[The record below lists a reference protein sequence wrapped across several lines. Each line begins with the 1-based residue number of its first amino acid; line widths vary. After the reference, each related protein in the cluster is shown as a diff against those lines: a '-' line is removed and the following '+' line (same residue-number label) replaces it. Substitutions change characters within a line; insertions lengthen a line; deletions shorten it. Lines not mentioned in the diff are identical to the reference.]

1 MASSDN
7 SALFGKDLVRMC
19 AANFLLSAQLFAVL
33 ALLAHTA
40 GVAGA
45 WQLALAVA
53 AFAAGMY
60 VPGPFLSF
68 IVEAYARKKVC
79 LLSILALALPALLL
93 PAACSGGWAPALL
106 FAEGAVFAVLQGVL
120 GSTLLND
127 LLPSELRTRGDV
139 AYAWAGR
146 IGVPLGAAAGLFLPH
161 LLTAQQCG
169 WTAALAG
176 VPAFLLVCNVGV
188 PLKAPVKVPL
198 LSADRFF
205 QRSCW
210 PMFLNILPSA
220 ALPGLAVGLAL
231 LPVASGTAFLFRER
245 AAFFLFFAGG
255 TLAALWAQRVVF
267 RDADERAEM
276 VSGLL
281 LSGIAPLLL
290 GYPETPFWNA
300 AFGLLGLGSG
310 LAASRFLMYFLK
322 FCGHCQRGTAQ
333 NTFRLGWSTGFAL
346 GFGSCLLGDGVAL
359 FLPAVLAAL
368 SLLLYFFLTHPWFLA
383 HRDRG
388 FKFRG
393 Y

>member
-1 MASSDN
+1 MASPDN
-7 SALFGKDLVRMC
+7 SSLFGKDLLRMC
-19 AANFLLSAQLFAVL
+19 ATNFLLSAQLFAVL
-33 ALLAHTA
+33 ALLAHAA

-45 WQLALAVA
+45 CQMGIAVA
-53 AFAAGMY
+53 AFAIGMY

-79 LLSILALALPALLL
+79 LLSIFILSLLALLL
-93 PAACSGGWAPALL
+93 HTACSGSWVSVLL
-106 FAEGAVFAVLQGVL
+106 FTVGGTFAVLQGAL

-127 LLPSELRTRGDV
+127 LLPSEWRTRGDV

-146 IGVPLGAAAGLFLPH
+146 IGAPLGAAVGLILPH
-161 LLTAQQCG
+161 VFTELQCG
-169 WTAALAG
+169 WAIALTG
-176 VPAFLLVCNVGV
+176 VPAFLLLCNVTV
-188 PLKAPVKVPL
+188 PLKAPVKVTL
-198 LSADRFF
+198 FSTDRFF
-205 QRSCW
+205 QQSCW
-210 PMFLNILPSA
+210 PMFLNVLPSA
-220 ALPGLAVGLAL
+220 ALPGLAIGNAL
-231 LPVASGTAFLFRER
+231 LPVASGTAFLFQER
-245 AAFFLFFAGG
+245 AVFFLFFAGG
-255 TLAALWAQRVVF
+255 TLAALWAQHVVF

-290 GYPETPFWNA
+290 GHSDTSFWNA

-310 LAASRFLMYFLK
+310 LVASRFLMYFLK

-333 NTFRLGWSTGFAL
+333 NTFRLGWGTGFAL
-346 GFGSCLLGDGVAL
+346 GFGSCLLGGSVV
-359 FLPAVLAAL
+359 FLSVTLAAI
-368 SLLLYFFLTHPWFLA
+368 SLLLYFFLAHPWFLT